1 MTHFFHRS
9 YEALV
14 RVFARFGSR
23 IQLTQTPCSLQLVK
37 SRRNDV
43 VLTHALTSAIA
54 IVSVGLVATT
64 SNAQT
69 TSPFKWKNVNIQ
81 GMGYVTGVVIHEKAP
96 FHRYIRTDVGG
107 VYRLDVVSG
116 TWINTCD
123 KFSRL
128 QKEVCDVES
137 VALDVNNVNRV
148 WKAAPLGRELLPDNT
163 TIDLKGEVLV
173 SDDLGANWRPTGLAA
188 KSVYM
193 GGNDDFRGMSGERLL
208 VDPFNAER
216 VYFGSRKQGLWIRA
230 NNQWTQA
237 SGLPVVENPGVTFV
251 VADRSAGA
259 LNGYAKVLYA
269 GVYGRGVWRSDNG
282 GSNWSQVAGSP
293 NAYPLR
299 AAVGSNGV
307 LFVTYG
313 GDEGGKWK
321 DAPIAGGAWRLKS
334 GTWSRIVNTS
344 DNGTFAGISVDTKN
358 ANNVIVAKGSGRV
371 MWRSENGG
379 DSWIEV
385 PKTIIQNE
393 PAYYPKP
400 RPSNYNAYVG
410 EWGNA
415 GLAFDPASSETVWQT
430 NGFGVI
436 YTPKINTVSPSWF
449 WSMNGIEELVVR
461 TIKAPPAMAAN
472 PAGSATLMS
481 VVADMIGFRHVSV
494 NDVPSATLA
503 PIDYVSGATGID
515 YAGQKP
521 EHMAFVGWDQDKGG
535 WWAVRTGFSSD
546 NGKTFTPFANTS
558 PGSAGIIAMSAT
570 TPDNMVWAPARW
582 AVPQVTFD
590 RGVTWKKAKTS
601 DGKDLPASWKLSN
614 EWWHGQVLVADRLDG
629 KRFYYF
635 DGGRFFTSSDGGA
648 TWIASAV
655 EGWQQGLPPW
665 WTVDTNVIVNP
676 EKTGQVFMTF
686 AANTNQLETFKM
698 FRSDDFGMT
707 FKPVESA
714 SSVNFAAF
722 GRGDAVGS
730 PFLFIHGRVNGA
742 TKDGVYRSRDLGVS
756 WELVSNPDENQF
768 GKVVTMTAS
777 PSAKNVVYLG
787 TGGRGIFV
795 GSGDTVPQGRTIAVN
810 SGGAMA
816 GEYQADAGFTGG
828 FTFTSSKPINTSAVE
843 KAAPEAVYQSERFG
857 SSFTY
862 RSPVLA
868 EGRRYL
874 VRLHFAEVWWGVD
887 GYGGTSTGL
896 GKRIFDV
903 SINNLRQPEKKVL
916 TNFDVFKE
924 AGGANKAVVREFE
937 AYSDGTGTINFK
949 FEAAANSPDRN
960 AKVSGIEFIELGF

>member
-1 MTHFFHRS
+1 MVHVLCRLKAT
-9 YEALV
+9 LV
-14 RVFARFGSR
+14 RALILSAAHNDKTTEVSKQDTPLARSASVA
-23 IQLTQTPCSLQLVK
+23 LAA
-37 SRRNDV
+37 
-43 VLTHALTSAIA
+43 VLATMAFSIHATEASAQA
-54 IVSVGLVATT
+54 A
-64 SNAQT
+64 A
-69 TSPFKWKNVNIQ
+69 PFKWKNVNIQ
-81 GMGYVTGVVIHEKAP
+81 GMGYVTGIVIHEKAP

-107 VYRLDVVSG
+107 VYRLDSTSG
-116 TWINTCD
+116 KWLNTCD

-137 VALDVNNVNRV
+137 VALDPNNVNRV
-148 WKAAPLGRELLPDNT
+148 WKAAPLGRESLPDNMT
-163 TIDLKGEVLV
+163 LDLKGEVLV
-173 SDDLGANWRPTGLAA
+173 SDDLGVNWRPTGLAA

-216 VYFGSRKQGLWIRA
+216 VYFGSRIQGLWIRV
-230 NNQWTQA
+230 NSQWAQV
-237 SGLPVVENPGVTFV
+237 SGLPAPESPGVTFV

-269 GVYGRGVWRSDNG
+269 GVYGRGVWRSNNG

-299 AAVGSNGV
+299 AAVSSTGV

-313 GDEGGKWK
+313 GNESGKWNNAAIEGGV
-321 DAPIAGGAWRLKS
+321 WRLKS
-334 GTWSRIVNTS
+334 GAWSRMVNTS
-344 DNGTFAGISVDTKN
+344 DNGTFAGVSVDSEN
-358 ANNVIVAKGSGRV
+358 ANNVIVAKGGGRV
-371 MWRSENGG
+371 ILRSENGG

-385 PKTIIQNE
+385 PKTIFQNE

-430 NGFGVI
+430 NGFGVV
-436 YTPKINTVSPSWF
+436 YTPKINAASPTWF

-461 TIKAPPAMAAN
+461 NIKAPPAMASN
-472 PAGSATLMS
+472 PAGSAELMS
-481 VVADMIGFRHVSV
+481 VVADMIGFRHANT

-503 PIDYVSGATGID
+503 PIDYVAGATGID
-515 YAGQKP
+515 YAAQKP
-521 EHMAFVGWDQDKGG
+521 EYVAFVGWDQDKGEES
-535 WWAVRTGFSSD
+535 WKSVRTGFSSD

-558 PGSAGIIAMSAT
+558 PGSAGIIAMSANN
-570 TPDNMVWAPARW
+570 PDNMVWAPSNKAL
-582 AVPQVTFD
+582 PQVTFD
-590 RGVTWKKAKTS
+590 RGKTWTKAKTA

-614 EWWHGQVLVADRLDG
+614 EWWHGQLLVADRLDG

-635 DGGRFFTSSDGGA
+635 EGERFFTSSDGGA
-648 TWIASAV
+648 TWTASALD
-655 EGWQQGLPPW
+655 GAQQGLPPW
-665 WTVDTNVIVNP
+665 WTVDTNVVVNP
-676 EKTGQVFMTF
+676 ERTGQVFMTF
-686 AANTNQLETFKM
+686 APNTNQLETFKM

-714 SSVNFAAF
+714 SVVNFAAF
-722 GRGDAVGS
+722 GRGDVAGS
-730 PFLFIHGRVNGA
+730 PYLFIHGRVNGA
-742 TKDGVYRSRDLGVS
+742 TKDGVYRSRDLGSS
-756 WELVSNPDENQF
+756 WELVSQPDENQF

-777 PSAKNVVYLG
+777 PTKKNAVYIG

-795 GSGDTVPQGRTIAVN
+795 GNGDTVPQGYTLAVN
-810 SGGAMA
+810 SGGATS
-816 GEYQADAGFTGG
+816 GVYQADADFRGG
-828 FTFTSSKPINTSAVE
+828 FTFTSDRRIDTSAVE
-843 KAAPEAVYQSERFG
+843 RAAPEAVYQSERYG

-874 VRLHFAEVWWGVD
+874 VRLHFAEIWWGVA
-887 GYGGTSTGL
+887 GFGNASTGL
-896 GKRIFDV
+896 GQRVFDV
-903 SINNLRQPEKKVL
+903 SISNLRQPEKKVL
-916 TNFDVFKE
+916 TNFDIFKE

-960 AKVSGIEFIELGF
+960 AKISGIELIELGF